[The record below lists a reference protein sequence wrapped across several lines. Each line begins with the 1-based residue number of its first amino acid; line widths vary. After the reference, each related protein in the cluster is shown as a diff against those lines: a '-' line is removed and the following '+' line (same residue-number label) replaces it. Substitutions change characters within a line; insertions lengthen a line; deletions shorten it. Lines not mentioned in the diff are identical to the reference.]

1 MPHRKSQPVGSQSK
15 PCVVGNERVRII
27 PERERRR
34 QVNRIQ
40 RAQVRILERRGLRE
54 HRFIGSNEHE
64 RREHRIGARMC
75 GSRRTRAPQSPVYLN
90 TSESG
95 RDAIGPTGKRL
106 YERIRLRF
114 DDDELDDRRGIEI
127 GRQETHRRACRP

>member
-1 MPHRKSQPVGSQSK
+1 MPHRKSQPVGSRRES
-15 PCVVGNERVRII
+15 CVVGNKRVWII
-27 PERERRR
+27 SERERRR

-40 RAQVRILERRGLRE
+40 RAQLRIPERRGLRE
-54 HRFIGSNEHE
+54 HWFIGSNEHE

-95 RDAIGPTGKRL
+95 
-106 YERIRLRF
+106 
-114 DDDELDDRRGIEI
+114 
-127 GRQETHRRACRP
+127 